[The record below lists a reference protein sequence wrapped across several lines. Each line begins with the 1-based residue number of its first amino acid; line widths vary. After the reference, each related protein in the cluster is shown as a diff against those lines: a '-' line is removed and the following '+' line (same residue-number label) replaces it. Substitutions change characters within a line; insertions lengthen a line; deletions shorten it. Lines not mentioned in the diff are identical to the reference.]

1 MKVAHHLPPLNAFP
15 FVTPHAAAEGILLT
29 DRQRHE
35 LTEIGLRVRL
45 PARMT
50 IYRAGSQAQWVF
62 LIADGVIKSYSDL
75 ASGKRDI
82 CAFLFARDLFG
93 LAEKGRYVNSVQA
106 VTGVT
111 LYRFPLAELSA
122 ALKRDGEM
130 QFAFLVKVT
139 HQLRRSQRRAILINR
154 RDAAGRLAMFL
165 VFMTNNMGYTASG
178 SSSVSLPMTRSDI
191 AGFVGLS
198 LDSVSRAAA
207 HLERE
212 GLVMFE
218 DRHSARILDLARLT
232 RLAAAV

>member
-29 DRQRHE
+29 DRQRHQ

-50 IYRAGSQAQWVF
+50 IYRAGSPAQWVF
-62 LIADGVIKSYSDL
+62 LIADGVIKSYSNL
-75 ASGKRDI
+75 ANGKRDI

-111 LYRFPLAELSA
+111 LYRFPLAELTA

-139 HQLRRSQRRAILINR
+139 HQLRRAQRRSILMNR

-198 LDSVSRAAA
+198 LESVSRAAA

-212 GLVMFE
+212 GLVTFE